1 MKFETNMEMVGKD
14 DLTVHV
20 DVINDQDVI
29 CVSFDGIW
37 TVNDPKRSK
46 RGNKRYSKY
55 DLRVEQGDD
64 GGGSGSSSKL

>member
-1 MKFETNMEMVGKD
+1 MEMVGKD

-37 TVNDPKRSK
+37 TANDPKRSK